1 MVEQQDAHPRMQQ
14 AHLGELDRSEDMQ
27 VVQSAVH
34 FHSTWVVSHLFAV
47 SVCGMLQDTFCLI
60 AISVST
66 LSATYLDFRVFRQ
79 SVGQYSRMGAKHQ
92 APGLKDRGTLE
103 VREDRKF
110 VGKETWRRTTEP
122 KLPTEG
128 WKERSW
134 LLRTNSFA
142 VSRLSE
148 ETKLA
153 GRHGGKMIDGSGT
166 AASIRRCSVC

>member
-79 SVGQYSRMGAKHQ
+79 SVGQYSRMGAKQIGVRLRSAKTENSLGRKHGD
-92 APGLKDRGTLE
+92 GLLSQNSQPRVGKSDRGFCE
-103 VREDRKF
+103 
-110 VGKETWRRTTEP
+110 RT
-122 KLPTEG
+122 
-128 WKERSW
+128 
-134 LLRTNSFA
+134 
-142 VSRLSE
+142 VSRFPGFL
-148 ETKLA
+148 K
-153 GRHGGKMIDGSGT
+153 
-166 AASIRRCSVC
+166 RRNLPEDMGER

>member
-103 VREDRKF
+103 AREDRKF
-110 VGKETWRRTTEP
+110 VGKESVHGDGLLSQNSQPRVGKSDRGFCERT
-122 KLPTEG
+122 
-128 WKERSW
+128 
-134 LLRTNSFA
+134 
-142 VSRLSE
+142 VSRFPGFL
-148 ETKLA
+148 K
-153 GRHGGKMIDGSGT
+153 
-166 AASIRRCSVC
+166 RRNLPEDMGER